1 MVHNGIE
8 YADIQLI
15 AETYDFLRHTT
26 GMTPSELAAVFRD
39 WNEGKL
45 QSYLIEITA
54 NVLAKTDA
62 ATKTSLVDGIEDE
75 AEQKGTGRW
84 TSESALEL
92 RVPLTGLTEAL
103 LARLLS
109 TPQPRPGKPSGAL
122 AGPPCPRT
130 R

>member
-1 MVHNGIE
+1 MVPNGIE

-15 AETYDFLRHTT
+15 AETYDFLRQAT

-62 ATKTSLVDGIEDE
+62 ATKTSLVDVIEDE
-75 AEQKGTGRW
+75 AEQKRPGRR
-84 TSESALEL
+84 TSESALAIGGP
-92 RVPLTGLTEAL
+92 RAAIAEA
-103 LARLLS
+103 AFR
-109 TPQPRPGKPSGAL
+109 
-122 AGPPCPRT
+122 
-130 R
+130 